1 MNNRI
6 GLTCLVGLMLSA
18 HASLAQNPT
27 PTATGAWDPAV
38 SKSGD
43 VKSRARESKSNTAE
57 AAKLPTPGL
66 PTSGPPA
73 TGAVQKAA
81 PAAAVP
87 TAAALP
93 ATPAAA
99 LLPAA
104 TRAATAAPPVVTGSV
119 SASPAPQATKSG
131 DWSLECSPASPR
143 PLCTLRQI
151 VGDSKNR
158 RIIEM
163 RAAVVRDTAFLE
175 VIVPVGISIP
185 YGVSVDVA
193 EGKKLPAQLVDCGQ
207 TGCRAVLPLN
217 AANIVALKSAA
228 TLAVTFQDSKSGK
241 VISISGSPKGFDP
254 GIAKVT
260 GGS

>member
-57 AAKLPTPGL
+57 AAKLPTSGL
-66 PTSGPPA
+66 PA

-93 ATPAAA
+93 ATPAA
-99 LLPAA
+99 PAA
-104 TRAATAAPPVVTGSV
+104 TQAATASPPVVTGSV
-119 SASPAPQATKSG
+119 SATPAPQATKSG

-241 VISISGSPKGFDP
+241 VISITGSPKGFDP